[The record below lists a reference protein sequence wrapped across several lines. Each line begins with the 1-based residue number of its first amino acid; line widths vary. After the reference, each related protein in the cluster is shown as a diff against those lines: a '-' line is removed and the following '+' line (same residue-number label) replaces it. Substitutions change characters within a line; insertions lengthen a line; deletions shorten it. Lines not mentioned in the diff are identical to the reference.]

1 MILIFTTYLFVLAML
16 LVVMVMNRL
25 SRVDGDRFLAT
36 SDFWEVSFIGICLT
50 VLCYLIMTSEE
61 IGIGSNLTFN

>member
-1 MILIFTTYLFVLAML
+1 MVLIFTTYLFVLAML